1 MRVFWEKVGLLG
13 PIHRLVGQGFS
24 DRDIAE
30 KLNLTE
36 VRVRDCVAWI
46 LHFLGFTNRT
56 ELVRYAAHPLVRE
69 AAVVAAPLQL
79 RIVANLDL

>member
-13 PIHRLVGQGFS
+13 PIYGLVGQGFS

-30 KLNLTE
+30 KLNLNE

-46 LHFLGFTNRT
+46 LHFLGFTYRT
-56 ELVRYAAHPLVRE
+56 ELVRYAAPPSARE
-69 AAVVAAPLQL
+69 AAIVDAPLDL
-79 RIVANLDL
+79 RIAANLSL